1 MSQTM
6 MLPSRPPDTNTPAT
20 RNNTLVDHQYTV
32 QSAASVLMFLH
43 GPAMSS
49 EPFTFTDKAQTS
61 LKQLDAV
68 VLTQASNDFSKFR
81 VLYSYNKK
89 ITTSE

>member
-20 RNNTLVDHQYTV
+20 RNNTLVDYQCTV
-32 QSAASVLMFLH
+32 QSAASVFLFPH
-43 GPAMSS
+43 GPAVSS
-49 EPFTFTDKAQTS
+49 ERFTFTDKSQTS

-68 VLTQASNDFSKFR
+68 VLTQASNGVKNR
-81 VLYSYNKK
+81 VLYSDK
-89 ITTSE
+89 I

>member
-68 VLTQASNDFSKFR
+68 VLTQASMIFQSLEFCI
-81 VLYSYNKK
+81 VITKK
-89 ITTSE
+89 